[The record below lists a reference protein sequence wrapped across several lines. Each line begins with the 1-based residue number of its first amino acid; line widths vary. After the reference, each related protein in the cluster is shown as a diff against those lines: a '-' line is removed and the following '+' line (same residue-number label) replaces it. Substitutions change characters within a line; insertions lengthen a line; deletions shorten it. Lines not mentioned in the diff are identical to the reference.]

1 MPTVYEV
8 WWMEMRGP
16 GRRPLVQHRFARTE
30 HEALLWRE
38 RVRRYVGC
46 CLWTLRVAIH
56 MQIGACDGGA

>member
-1 MPTVYEV
+1 
-8 WWMEMRGP
+8 MEMRGP
-16 GRRPLVQHRFARTE
+16 GRRPLVQHRFVRTE
-30 HEALLWRE
+30 REALLWRE